1 MIPFLVTLGAFVCVM
16 LGALVGLW
24 LGRSVPD
31 HCRDEDSRDAI
42 QVASGMLSFLAALVL
57 GLLTASVQSSFDSV
71 NTEVNGFAAQ
81 LAMLD
86 QTLSDMGPE
95 AVAARGILRH
105 YTTLSLQDNWPDEF
119 GEPAA
124 SGSGL
129 HAAVVSMMQSLRGG
143 LHPIWLEGSHTNQ
156 LLNQL
161 RVTVMSLSAQGQPN
175 ESLRESAVSQLDSLV
190 QARWGL
196 HERTQNPILPMVLLI
211 LIFWT
216 TAIFLSFGYTA
227 PYNAAVVS
235 AFFIAAVAL
244 AICFGLLVELDIPF
258 EGVLRISSHPMRD
271 ALQHMIQPSG

>member
-1 MIPFLVTLGAFVCVM
+1 MIPFLVAVGAFVCVM
-16 LGALVGLW
+16 SGALVGLW
-24 LGRSVPD
+24 LSRCVPE
-31 HCRDEDSRDAI
+31 HCRDESSREAI
-42 QVASGMLSFLAALVL
+42 QLASGMLSFLAALVL
-57 GLLTASVQSSFDSV
+57 GLLTASVQSNFDSV
-71 NTEVNGFAAQ
+71 NSEVNGFAAQ

-95 AVAARGILRH
+95 AVAARGTLRH
-105 YTTLSLQDNWPDEF
+105 YTTLSLQDNWPEEF
-119 GEPAA
+119 GEPA
-124 SGSGL
+124 SDGSGL
-129 HAAVVSMMQSLRGG
+129 GAAINSMVQSLRGV

-161 RVTVMSLSAQGQPN
+161 RVTVMSLPAQGQPN
-175 ESLRESAVSQLDSLV
+175 ESLRDSAVSQVDSLV

-196 HERTQNPILPMVLLI
+196 HERTQNTLLPIVLLV

-244 AICFGLLVELDIPF
+244 AISFGLLVEMDIPF
-258 EGVLRISSHPMRD
+258 EGVIRISSHPMRD
-271 ALQHMIQPSG
+271 ALQHMIQSSS

>member
-1 MIPFLVTLGAFVCVM
+1 MIPLLVTISAFVCVM
-16 LGALVGLW
+16 SGALVGLW
-24 LGRSVPD
+24 LSRRVPD

-57 GLLTASVQSSFDSV
+57 GLLTASVQSNFDSV
-71 NTEVNGFAAQ
+71 SSEVNGFAAQ

-95 AVAARGILRH
+95 AVAARGLLRH

-119 GEPAA
+119 GEPAPSA
-124 SGSGL
+124 SSVGG
-129 HAAVVSMMQSLRGG
+129 AIASMLVSLRGG

-161 RVTVMSLSAQGQPN
+161 RVAVMSLPAQGQPA
-175 ESLRESAVSQLDSLV
+175 ESLRDSAVSQLNTLV
-190 QARWGL
+190 EARWGL
-196 HERTQNPILPMVLLI
+196 HERTQNQILPMVLLV

-227 PYNAAVVS
+227 PNNAAVVS
-235 AFFIAAVAL
+235 AFFIAAVSL
-244 AICFGLLVELDIPF
+244 AICFGLLVEMDIPF